1 MLNGLNADGR
11 YSPRKLLMAGVASVA
26 VLGGGYLL
34 GATHGHAQPITVSNY
49 QVAAQPS
56 FAPLAERVRPAV
68 VSVRVVVDQAAGSP
82 AAASTDEMAPQLREF
97 LKRFGAENG
106 AAPHHAEPRKGVAL
120 GSGFF
125 VSADGHVVTNNH
137 VVENAVSVS
146 IAMDDGRVVDAH
158 VVGADAKTDLALLK
172 VDRKG
177 DYPFVALAKETPR
190 VGDWVLAIG
199 NPFGLGGSVTAGIV
213 SANGRDI
220 GAGPYDDFLQI
231 DAPINKGNSGGP
243 TFNLKGEV
251 VGVNTMIFSPSG
263 GSVGLA
269 FAVPAR
275 TVATVVDALERH
287 GSVARGYL
295 GVQVQDIDEP
305 LAKSLSLSSTGGAL
319 VDDVVAGSVAA
330 KAGLKSGDVIVKIDG
345 APLPTARDL
354 IRRIGSL
361 KPGDSILLGYLR
373 DGHQQEVKL
382 SLGRQQEVSTH
393 RPPADQPKAD
403 ETPAM
408 LGVRLAPMQDQAG
421 PGKAGVLIAQV
432 DPNGAAAE
440 KGIAGG
446 DVILEVDGKPVFRP
460 SEVKDAILSA
470 RNGGRPALLLKLR
483 SAEGQ
488 RYVAFALAKA

>member
-1 MLNGLNADGR
+1 MLNGPNVAGR
-11 YSPRKLLMAGVASVA
+11 HSPRRLLMAGVASVA
-26 VLGGGYLL
+26 VIGGGYLL
-34 GATHGHAQPITVSNY
+34 GATHGHAQPITVPAS

-68 VSVRVVVDQAAGSP
+68 VSVRVVVNQPDGSE
-82 AAASTDEMAPQLREF
+82 ASRAKDELPPQLREF
-97 LKRFGAENG
+97 LKRFGGENG
-106 AAPHHAEPRKGVAL
+106 AAPRQAEPHKGVAL

-125 VSADGHVVTNNH
+125 VSAEGYVVTNNH
-137 VVENAVSVS
+137 VIENALSVSV
-146 IAMDDGRVVDAH
+146 AMDDGRVLDAH
-158 VVGADAKTDLALLK
+158 VVGADPKTDLALLK

-177 DYPFVALAKETPR
+177 DYPFVSLAKEAPR

-231 DAPINKGNSGGP
+231 DAPINRGNSGGP

-269 FAVPAR
+269 FAIPAR
-275 TVATVVDALERH
+275 TVASVVNALERD

-295 GVQVQDIDEP
+295 GVKVQELDQP
-305 LAKSLSLSSTGGAL
+305 LAQSLSLSSPDGAL

-330 KAGLKSGDVIVKIDG
+330 KAGLKSGDVIVTIDG
-345 APLPTARDL
+345 APLTTARDL
-354 IRRIGSL
+354 VRRIGSL
-361 KPGDSILLGYLR
+361 KPGDAVQLGYMR
-373 DGHQQEVKL
+373 DGHQHEVKL
-382 SLGRQQEVSTH
+382 SLGRQQEAPAP
-393 RPPADQPKAD
+393 RPAADQPKAD
-403 ETPAM
+403 EAPTV
-408 LGVRLAPMQDQAG
+408 LGVRLAPVQDQAA
-421 PGKAGVLIAQV
+421 PAKSGVLIAQV

-446 DVILEVDGKPVFRP
+446 DVILEVDGRPVFRP
-460 SEVKDAILSA
+460 SEVRDAVHSA
-470 RNGGRPALLLKLR
+470 NKGGKPALLLKIR

-488 RYVAFALAKA
+488 RYVAFALPKA

>member
-1 MLNGLNADGR
+1 MLNDVGSSGR
-11 YSPRKLLMAGVASVA
+11 YSARKLLMAGVTGFA
-26 VLGGGYLL
+26 VLSGGYLL
-34 GATHGHAQPITVSNY
+34 GATHGHARPITVPD
-49 QVAAQPS
+49 VHVPAQPS

-68 VSVRVVVDQAAGSP
+68 VSVRVVVEQAAGSQ
-82 AAASTDEMAPQLREF
+82 AAGATDALPPQLREF
-97 LKRFGAENG
+97 LKRFGGENG
-106 AAPHHAEPRKGVAL
+106 AAPRNAEPHKGVAL

-125 VSADGHVVTNNH
+125 VSADGYVVTNNH

-146 IAMDDGRVVDAH
+146 IAMDDGHVLDAH

-172 VDRKG
+172 VDRPG
-177 DYPFVALAKETPR
+177 DYPYVALARETPR

-213 SANGRDI
+213 SANGRDL

-269 FAVPAR
+269 FAIPAR
-275 TVATVVDALERH
+275 TVASVVESLERN

-295 GVQVQDIDEP
+295 GVQVQEIDGP
-305 LAKSLSLSSTGGAL
+305 LAQSLSLSSTGGAL

-330 KAGLKSGDVIVKIDG
+330 KAGLRSGDVIVRIDG
-345 APLPTARDL
+345 TAVPTAREL
-354 IRRIGSL
+354 IRRIGSM
-361 KPGDSILLGYLR
+361 KPGDQVLVAYVR
-373 DGHQQEVKL
+373 DGHEKETKL
-382 SLGRQQEVSTH
+382 SLGRQQEATAR
-393 RPPADQPKAD
+393 RPAADGPKAD
-403 ETPAM
+403 ETPAV
-408 LGVRLAPMQDQAG
+408 LGVRLAPVQDEAATA
-421 PGKAGVLIAQV
+421 KAGVLIAQV

-440 KGIAGG
+440 KGLSGG
-446 DVILEVDGKPVFRP
+446 DIILEVDGKPVFRP
-460 SEVKDAILSA
+460 IEVRDAILSA
-470 RNGGRPALLLKLR
+470 RHKGQGVFLLKVR

-488 RYVAFALAKA
+488 RYVAFPLPKA